1 MSTAAVLFPP
11 LLFSPN
17 VAPIAQPVAHPEAL
31 LRHPDPFAPD
41 LAAEAT
47 TVRSSRGNSFRQVA
61 EDLYQVR
68 LPLPFALN
76 HVNCYLLRD
85 DDGWTML
92 DTGLDRPEI
101 RAAWEDAFDD
111 LEIEPQEIRQI
122 VLTHMHPDHFGL
134 AGYFQAITGAPVY
147 LSPRE
152 AELVRQVWIENSWR
166 LEAVAEYW
174 RMGGVPHEVRA
185 VIATQT
191 ERLRQMTMPHPHVMT
206 PLEPGSTIDMGGRT
220 FRAILAPGHS
230 DGQLIFYSAADRL
243 LLSGDQVLKKITP
256 NIGVWPSTQPD
267 PLGRYLDSLKE
278 LAQLDVAIA
287 LPGHG
292 SIITGAEWPARLA
305 SLAAHHAERLDAV
318 VEAAFGGATALD
330 VAHAI
335 FNFDAFAEHEVR
347 FAVAET
353 MAHLDY
359 LVARGRL
366 HTNDNGVR
374 RYVV

>member
-1 MSTAAVLFPP
+1 MPTNQP
-11 LLFSPN
+11 L
-17 VAPIAQPVAHPEAL
+17 AHPEVL
-31 LRHPDPFAPD
+31 LRHPDPFSPELIAKPPATRLGSAGYRALAPD
-41 LAAEAT
+41 I
-47 TVRSSRGNSFRQVA
+47 
-61 EDLYQVR
+61 YQVR

-111 LEIEPQEIRQI
+111 LEIEPQQIRQI

-152 AELVRQVWIENSWR
+152 AELVREVWVENSWQ
-166 LEAVAEYW
+166 LDAVAEYW
-174 RMGGVPHEVRA
+174 RMGGIPHEVRS
-185 VIATQT
+185 VIAQQT
-191 ERLRQMTMPHPHVMT
+191 ERLRQMTMPHPHEV
-206 PLEPGSTIDMGGRT
+206 LLLAPGSTIEMGGRS
-220 FRAILAPGHS
+220 FEAILAPGHS

-243 LLSGDQVLKKITP
+243 LLSGDQVLKSITP

-267 PLGRYLDSLKE
+267 PLGRYLASLQQ
-278 LAQLDVAIA
+278 LAQLDVALA

-292 SIITGAEWPARLA
+292 SIIAEECGGEWQGRLQA
-305 SLAAHHAERLDAV
+305 LQKHHAERLTAV
-318 VEAAFGGATALD
+318 EEAAFGGATALD
-330 VAHAI
+330 VAHRI
-335 FNFDAFAEHEVR
+335 FNFDAFTEHEVR

-359 LVARGRL
+359 LVARDRL
-366 HTNDNGVR
+366 HTTDSGVR
-374 RYVV
+374 RYTV

>member
-1 MSTAAVLFPP
+1 MQATTVSCCQEV
-11 LLFSPN
+11 
-17 VAPIAQPVAHPEAL
+17 
-31 LRHPDPFAPD
+31 APD
-41 LAAEAT
+41 L
-47 TVRSSRGNSFRQVA
+47 FH
-61 EDLYQVR
+61 LR

-85 DDGWTML
+85 DDGWTVL

-111 LEIEPQEIRQI
+111 LEIEPQQIRQI

-152 AELVRQVWIENSWR
+152 AELVREVWVENSWQ
-166 LEAVAEYW
+166 LDAVAEYW
-174 RMGGVPHEVRA
+174 RMGGIPHEVRS
-185 VIATQT
+185 VIAQQT
-191 ERLRQMTMPHPHVMT
+191 ERLRQMTMPHPHEMT
-206 PLEPGSTIDMGGRT
+206 LLPAGSTIAMGGRT
-220 FRAILAPGHS
+220 FTAILAPGHS
-230 DGQLIFYSAADRL
+230 DGQLIFYSAADKL
-243 LLSGDQVLKKITP
+243 LLSGDQVLKSITP

-267 PLGRYLDSLKE
+267 PLGRYLNSLRE
-278 LAQLDVAIA
+278 LAQLDVKLA

-292 SIITGAEWPARLA
+292 SLIAEECGGEWRERLVA
-305 SLAAHHAERLDAV
+305 LQQHHAERLDAV
-318 VEAAFGGATALD
+318 QEAAFGGATALD
-330 VAHAI
+330 VAHSI
-335 FNFDAFAEHEVR
+335 FNFDAFTEHEVR

-366 HTNDNGVR
+366 HTTDAGVR